1 MPELSRFEGM
11 IIYML
16 FRDNKE
22 HNKPHVHHGEYKASI
37 GIMGNFLLA
46 NSLCDS

>member
-11 IIYML
+11 TIYML

-22 HNKPHVHHGEYKASI
+22 HNKPLMFMSI
-37 GIMGNFLLA
+37 MANIKLLLA
-46 NSLCDS
+46 SMENY

>member
-11 IIYML
+11 TIYML

-22 HNKPHVHHGEYKASI
+22 HNKPHVHVY
-37 GIMGNFLLA
+37 IMANIKLLLA
-46 NSLCDS
+46 SMENY

>member
-16 FRDNKE
+16 FRDNEEEAYSAWNLAVSGE
-22 HNKPHVHHGEYKASI
+22 HFEKISP
-37 GIMGNFLLA
+37 L
-46 NSLCDS
+46 